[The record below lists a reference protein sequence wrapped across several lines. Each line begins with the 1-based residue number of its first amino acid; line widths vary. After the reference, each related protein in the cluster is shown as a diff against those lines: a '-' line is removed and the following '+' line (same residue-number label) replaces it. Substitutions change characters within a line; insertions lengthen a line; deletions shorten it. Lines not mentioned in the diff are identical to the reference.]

1 MKNELSFDV
10 VVIGGGHAGCEAAA
24 ASARLGVNTAL
35 FTHKIETIGE
45 MSCNPAIGGLGKGHL
60 VREIDA
66 LDGVMGEVA
75 DKSGIQ
81 FRLLNRSRGPA
92 VQGPRTQSDR
102 FLYRK
107 YMQEKLLNYCNL
119 SVFADPVIKFIFNKN
134 TISGFETKA
143 GKKISCA
150 KLVLTTGTFLNGLIH
165 IGDKRTPAGRFD
177 EKPSTGLSEQLE
189 RYDFKLGRLKTGT
202 PPRLDART
210 INYDNLEEQFA
221 DDDPYFFSFLTKK
234 NLNKQVSCRMT
245 YTNEKVH
252 KIIQKNLKRSAM
264 YSGSIKGVGP
274 RYCPSIEDKIVKF
287 ADKDRHQIYLEP
299 EGLND
304 HTIYPNGISTSLP
317 EEVQQEICN
326 NIMGLENVKMI
337 RPGYAIEYDYIDPRE
352 LLLTLETKKIQ
363 NFYFAGQI
371 NGTTGYEEAA
381 AQGLIAGINAALSF
395 KKEEP
400 FILDRSDAY
409 IGVMIDD
416 LVTKGVAEPYRMF
429 TSRAEYRLSLRA
441 DNADLRLTN
450 KGIIIGLI
458 DKSRESIFKDKEYK
472 INLISKKMIE
482 SSISPTKINNFGIKI
497 AKDGVLRKSNE
508 ILTQKG
514 VDMKKIRQIWPEI
527 PFFDKKIDEQIE
539 INAHYR
545 GYLKKQK
552 ADILAFKRDE
562 NLIIP
567 EKMNYD
573 SFSGLSNEVKAKFKE
588 IKPRTMGQA
597 LRIEGITPA
606 AVYILL
612 SHVKRRSIK
621 QIA

>member
-1 MKNELSFDV
+1 MKNDLSFDV
-10 VVIGGGHAGCEAAA
+10 VIIGGGHAGCEAAA

-35 FTHKIETIGE
+35 FTHKFETIGE

-102 FLYRK
+102 SLYRK
-107 YMQEKLLNYCNL
+107 FMQEKLVNYCNL
-119 SVFADPVIKFIFNKN
+119 SIFCDPVINFIFDKN
-134 TISGFETKA
+134 NISGFVTKT
-143 GKKISCA
+143 GKKILCS
-150 KLVLTTGTFLNGLIH
+150 KLILTTGTFLNGLIH
-165 IGDKRTPAGRFD
+165 IGEEKIPAGRID

-189 RYDFKLGRLKTGT
+189 RYKFKVGRLKTGT

-210 INYDNLEEQFA
+210 IKFENLEEQFA
-221 DDDPYFFSFLTKK
+221 DEDPYFFSFLTKQI
-234 NLNKQVSCRMT
+234 LNRQVSCRMT
-245 YTNEKVH
+245 YTNKKVH
-252 KIIQKNLKRSAM
+252 QIIKKNLKRSAM
-264 YSGSIKGVGP
+264 YSGSIRGVGP

-287 ADKDRHQIYLEP
+287 ADKSRHQIFLEP

-317 EEVQQEICN
+317 KVVQQEICN
-326 NIMGLENVKMI
+326 NINGLENVKMI

-352 LLLTLETKKIQ
+352 LFLTLETKKIQ
-363 NFYFAGQI
+363 SLYLAGQI

-395 KKEEP
+395 MNKEP

-441 DNADLRLTN
+441 DNADQRLTM
-450 KGIIIGLI
+450 KGIKIGLI
-458 DKSRESIFKDKEYK
+458 SEKRKKIFEDKALKLDK
-472 INLISKKMIE
+472 ILFRMSK
-482 SSISPTKINNFGIKI
+482 SFISPTKIDDFNIKI
-497 AKDGVLRKSNE
+497 AKDGVLRNSSE
-508 ILTQKG
+508 ILTQKN
-514 VDMKKIRQIWPEI
+514 VNMEKIREIWPEI
-527 PFFDKKIDEQIE
+527 PSFGKTIDELIE

-567 EKMNYD
+567 DGINYD
-573 SFSGLSNEVKAKFKE
+573 ELSGLSNEVKTKFKK
-588 IKPRTMGQA
+588 IKPTTMGQA
-597 LRIEGITPA
+597 LRIDGITPA

-612 SHVKRRSIK
+612 SHVKRKSIK
-621 QIA
+621 LIA

>member
-1 MKNELSFDV
+1 MKNDLSFEV

-102 FLYRK
+102 SLYRK
-107 YMQEKLLNYCNL
+107 YMQKKLLNYCNL
-119 SVFADPVIKFIFNKN
+119 NIFSDPVIKFIFNKN
-134 TISGFETKA
+134 TISGFKTKS
-143 GKKISCA
+143 GKKILCG
-150 KLVLTTGTFLNGLIH
+150 KLILTTGTFLNGLIH
-165 IGDKRTPAGRFD
+165 IGDERTPAGRFD

-189 RYDFKLGRLKTGT
+189 KYDFKIGRLKTGT

-210 INYDNLEEQFA
+210 IKYDNLEEQFA
-221 DDDPYFFSFLTKK
+221 DEDPYFFSFLTKK

-264 YSGSIKGVGP
+264 YSGSIQGVGP

-304 HTIYPNGISTSLP
+304 NTIYPNGISTSLP
-317 EEVQQEICN
+317 EDVQQEICN
-326 NIMGLENVKMI
+326 NISGLENVKII

-352 LLLTLETKKIQ
+352 LFLTLETKKIQ
-363 NFYFAGQI
+363 NLYLAGQI

-441 DNADLRLTN
+441 DNADQRLTN
-450 KGIIIGLI
+450 KGIKIGLI
-458 DKSRESIFKDKEYK
+458 SKEREDIFKDKENK
-472 INLISKKMIE
+472 LGIISKIMSE
-482 SSISPTKINNFGIKI
+482 SSISPTKINNFDIKI
-497 AKDGVLRKSNE
+497 AKDGILRKSNE

-514 VDMKKIRQIWPEI
+514 VDMKKIREIWPEI
-527 PFFDKKIDEQIE
+527 PYFDKKIDEQIE

-562 NLIIP
+562 NLVIP
-567 EKMNYD
+567 EKVNYD
-573 SFSGLSNEVKAKFKE
+573 DLSGLSNEVKDKFKQ
-588 IKPRTMGQA
+588 IKPKTMGQA
-597 LRIEGITPA
+597 LRIDGITPA

-612 SHVKRRSIK
+612 SHVKRKSIK
-621 QIA
+621 LIA